1 MIPYEDY
8 TNVIKLD
15 IDNVNKYSEEKVRE
29 ILGKY
34 GYEIDGVEVKPSK
47 SLGMHVFIHLKQYIS
62 IDLIPFLEAMLGSD
76 IIRSCLIQ
84 WRINHSAY
92 LDIFFNS
99 VGVVNDKIPIR
110 RGVND
115 VIRFMRCRCP
125 ELLEKLTFE
134 LGDSQKVYSFIS
146 DALN

>member
-15 IDNVNKYSEEKVRE
+15 IDNVSKYSEEKVRE
-29 ILGKY
+29 ILEKY
-34 GYEIDGVEVKPSK
+34 GYEIDGIRVKPSK

-84 WRINHSAY
+84 WRINHDAY
-92 LDIFFNS
+92 LDVFFNS

-115 VIRFMRCRCP
+115 VIKFMRCRCP
-125 ELLEKLTFE
+125 ELLEKLEFE
-134 LGDSQKVYSFIS
+134 LGDSQKVYAFIS

>member
-1 MIPYEDY
+1 MIPYEDI

-15 IDNVNKYSEEKVRE
+15 IDNVSKYSEEKVRE

-34 GYEIDGVEVKPSK
+34 GYEIDGIQYKSSK
-47 SLGMHVFIHLKQYIS
+47 SLGIHVFIHLKQPIS

-84 WRINHSAY
+84 WRINHNAY

-115 VIRFMRCRCP
+115 VIKFMRCRCP
-125 ELLEKLTFE
+125 ELLEKLEFE
-134 LGDSQKVYSFIS
+134 LGDSQKVYAFIS

>member
-1 MIPYEDY
+1 MIPYEEI

-15 IDNVNKYSEEKVRE
+15 IDNVSKYSEEKVKELLR
-29 ILGKY
+29 KY
-34 GYEIDGVEVKPSK
+34 GYEIDGIQVKPSK
-47 SLGMHVFIHLKQYIS
+47 SLGMHVFIHLKQPIS

-84 WRINHSAY
+84 WRINHNAY

-99 VGVVNDKIPIR
+99 VGVVNTRIPMKKS
-110 RGVND
+110 VND
-115 VIRFMRCRCP
+115 VIKFMRCRCP

-134 LGDSQKVYSFIS
+134 LGDSQKVYEFIS

>member
-1 MIPYEDY
+1 MIPYEET

-15 IDNVNKYSEEKVRE
+15 IDNVGKYSEEKVKE
-29 ILGKY
+29 LLKKY
-34 GYEIDGVEVKPSK
+34 GYEIDGIEYKPSK
-47 SLGMHVFIHLKQYIS
+47 SLGMHVFIHLKQPIS
-62 IDLIPFLEAMLGSD
+62 IDLIPFFEAMLGSD

-84 WRINHSAY
+84 WRINHNAY

-99 VGVVNDKIPIR
+99 VGVVNDKIPIW

-115 VIRFMRCRCP
+115 VVKFMRCRCP
-125 ELLEKLTFE
+125 ELLEKLEFE
-134 LGDSQKVYSFIS
+134 LGDPQKVYAFIS

>member
-1 MIPYEDY
+1 MIPYEEY
-8 TNVIKLD
+8 TNIIKLD

-34 GYEIDGVEVKPSK
+34 GYEIDGIEVKPSK

-84 WRINHSAY
+84 WRINHNAY

-99 VGVVNDKIPIR
+99 VGVINTRIPMKKS
-110 RGVND
+110 VND
-115 VIRFMRCRCP
+115 VLKFMRCRCP
-125 ELLEKLTFE
+125 ELLEKLEFE
-134 LGDSQKVYSFIS
+134 LGDPQKVYAFIN

>member
-1 MIPYEDY
+1 MIPYENY

-15 IDNVNKYSEEKVRE
+15 IDNVNKYSEQKVRE
-29 ILGKY
+29 ILEKY
-34 GYEIDGVEVKPSK
+34 GYEIDGIEVKPSK
-47 SLGMHVFIHLKQYIS
+47 SLGMHVFIHLRQYIS
-62 IDLIPFLEAMLGSD
+62 IDLIPFLETMLGSD

-84 WRINHSAY
+84 WRINHNAY

-99 VGVVNDKIPIR
+99 VGVVNDKIPMR

-115 VIRFMRCRCP
+115 VIKFMRCRCP
-125 ELLEKLTFE
+125 ELLEKLEFE
-134 LGDSQKVYSFIS
+134 LGDPQKAYSFIS